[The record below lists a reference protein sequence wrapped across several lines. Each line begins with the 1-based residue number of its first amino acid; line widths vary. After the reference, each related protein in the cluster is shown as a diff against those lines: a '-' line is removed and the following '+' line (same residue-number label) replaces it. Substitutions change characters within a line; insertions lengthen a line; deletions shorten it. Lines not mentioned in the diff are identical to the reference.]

1 MGNYLVG
8 IITII
13 DIETGE
19 RHNTNPMGFFPD
31 YTSLLT
37 FITNNFNINPT
48 TIYTIENNELKKKN
62 DDYFDYPE
70 LIYIEIENH
79 KLKPFKIIY

>member
-8 IITII
+8 IITIF

-19 RHNTNPMGFFPD
+19 RHNTNPMGFFSD

-37 FITNNFNINPT
+37 FISDNFKINPI
-48 TIYTIENNELKKKN
+48 TIYIIENNELKKKN
-62 DDYFDYPE
+62 DEYFDYPVIVYVE
-70 LIYIEIENH
+70 TNN